1 MVLTQ
6 MTMMKRLDMR
16 VMSRGQFRPLTNS
29 QKQATQQCPP
39 ASLHHLHNLQ
49 DHLKDPIP
57 TPPSPSNSPTGMRP
71 TLSRSPIFQQLKNLH
86 IRNLHNPPTTP
97 SITRTNPVLPCP
109 HQWPSPII
117 SQDPRLHRCLQR
129 ELRN

>member
-1 MVLTQ
+1 
-6 MTMMKRLDMR
+6 
-16 VMSRGQFRPLTNS
+16 MSRKTPS
-29 QKQATQQCPP
+29 SP
-39 ASLHHLHNLQ
+39 ASLHLHHQEERHNQAPSCLVRLHHLHNLQ

-71 TLSRSPIFQQLKNLH
+71 PLSRSPIFQQLKNLH